1 LSVLLSD
8 VFHLYFSYAKLLAG
22 ESEQEYFLHCLA
34 PTPCHEQNIGRNK
47 NRELMSFSNFPKQK
61 NLSDY
66 VKQNDSFEA
75 ISKYRLDY
83 PV

>member
-1 LSVLLSD
+1 MSSIFISPILSSW
-8 VFHLYFSYAKLLAG
+8 
-22 ESEQEYFLHCLA
+22 QENLNKSISFTAWLQL
-34 PTPCHEQNIGRNK
+34 PCHEQNIGRNK